1 MHAVAQR
8 LKGFLVVGL
17 ADYIIAQFLGRL
29 QRVRHGFNAGGVSR
43 LQLIDEI
50 EHSAQALANRFER
63 RLVDGYSR
71 QRGEFL
77 YLVFVEAHEG
87 VRALGI
93 RGVIQTAVTVSQKS
107 GLG

>member
-8 LKGFLVVGL
+8 LKGFLVVGF

-50 EHSAQALANRFER
+50 EHSAQALANRLER

-71 QRGEFL
+71 QRGEFV

-87 VRALGI
+87 VRGLGI
-93 RGVIQTAVTVSQKS
+93 RGRFRRR
-107 GLG
+107 